1 MKKLLHILLIF
12 VAIVACNSP
21 KEHTAPAVRERD
33 SVPMMVS
40 YGVNTVI
47 SDSGVMK
54 YRIVTERWEVN
65 DKRKPARWL
74 FSRGIFLEQFD
85 EKLHIEAYIQADTA
99 FYLTEQRL
107 WHLVGNVSV
116 KTVDG
121 LKFSSQELYWD
132 QNRHELYSYQYSH
145 LITPM
150 REMEGSYFRSD
161 EQMTRYFVTNSKG
174 SFEQSDFERNETE
187 TAATPVDS
195 AVKVVQRPGP
205 QAQRSTTLN
214 GSNYY

>member
-1 MKKLLHILLIF
+1 MRRLLHILFALLF
-12 VAIVACNSP
+12 IVACNSP
-21 KEHTAPAVRERD
+21 KEHTAPAVRDRD

-40 YGVNTVI
+40 YGVNTMI

-65 DKRKPARWL
+65 DKKQPPRWI

-85 EKLHIEAYIQADTA
+85 PKLHIEAYIQADTA

-116 KTVDG
+116 KTVEG
-121 LKFSSQELYWD
+121 LRFSSQELYWD

-145 LITPM
+145 LITPL

-161 EQMTRYFVTNSKG
+161 EQMTRYFITNSKG
-174 SFEQSDFERNETE
+174 SFEQSDFDRSANPN
-187 TAATPVDS
+187 ASSSSDS
-195 AVKVVQRPGP
+195 AVNVIQRPGP
-205 QAQRSTTLN
+205 QAQRS
-214 GSNYY
+214 SNPS